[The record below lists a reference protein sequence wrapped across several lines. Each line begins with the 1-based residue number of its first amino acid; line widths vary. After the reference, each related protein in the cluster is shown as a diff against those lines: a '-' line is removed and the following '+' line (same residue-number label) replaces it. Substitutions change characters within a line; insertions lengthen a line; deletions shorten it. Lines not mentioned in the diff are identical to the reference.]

1 MSLFQCEKCGCCENT
16 ALSAQGFH
24 WTADLFDWTYAP
36 ELEGKRL
43 CSACGPML
51 YRDGTPTKFGKWHD
65 VFERTFL
72 PLGMFCTNERGN
84 LSHVETGSED
94 YHQFAIQSVD
104 P

>member
-16 ALSAQGFH
+16 ALAAQGFH
-24 WTADLFDWTYAP
+24 WMADLFDWTYAP

-43 CSACGPML
+43 CSACGPTL
-51 YRDGTPTKFGKWHD
+51 YRDGKPTKFGKWHD

-72 PLGMFCTNERGN
+72 PLGMFRTNERGN
-84 LSHVETGSED
+84 LSHIETGSED
-94 YHQFAIQSVD
+94 YRAFVIHPVV